1 MIFLTFMSVFVE
13 LLTNAALT
21 FRKRSEMPMVSAISR
36 LVKLGSLQTISKT
49 CSMISGVVALFG
61 RPLIFNACTTIN
73 SKTHR
78 CTVGNEGADSFNKR
92 FLLLI
97 CYRFPIFMKNPF

>member
-1 MIFLTFMSVFVE
+1 
-13 LLTNAALT
+13 
-21 FRKRSEMPMVSAISR
+21 MVSAISR

-61 RPLIFNACTTIN
+61 RPLRGSSSTLVRPRLN

-78 CTVGNEGADSFNKR
+78 CTVGNEGADSFNT
-92 FLLLI
+92 FT
-97 CYRFPIFMKNPF
+97 IFV